1 MQITIQASTGIN
13 AEQVKEIPK
22 EGLIMKVVLYLN
34 TTKEILVLLLKANLF
49 FIINRYL
56 KLDHGD
62 LHANVRY

>member
-13 AEQVKEIPK
+13 AEQVKEISK

-56 KLDHGD
+56 NLDHGD